1 MFDFWIILTACIIA
15 VNSSLLGSFLV
26 LKKMSLIGD
35 ALSHAVLPGIVIAFL
50 ISGEINSFWM
60 LIGASSFGIFA
71 ILLIDWL
78 NRVGGFGK
86 DSSIGIIYTL
96 LFAIGIILITST
108 AKNADID
115 VDCVLF
121 GDINTIPLVP
131 KIMGIPAPTFNLT
144 IIAIVVSLIL
154 IIGLKGFKISSFD
167 KNYGQTLGI
176 SIPFWSYLLLSL
188 SSISTVFSFD
198 SVGAIM
204 VIGLLVIP
212 PSFANI
218 ITRKLNIFL
227 MVSVSF
233 GVLSCIIG
241 HLIAI
246 VMDIPTVPTIGVLM
260 GLILTLTLIGQSLKK
275 RLNKT
280 IEFAPMHKE

>member
-1 MFDFWIILTACIIA
+1 MFDFWIILTACLIA
-15 VNSSLLGSFLV
+15 INSSLLGSFLV
-26 LKKMSLIGD
+26 LRKMSLIGD

-60 LIGASSFGIFA
+60 LLAASGFGIIS

-96 LFAIGIILITST
+96 LFAIGIILITSK

-115 VDCVLF
+115 VNCVLF
-121 GDINTIPLVP
+121 GDINTTPIVS
-131 KIMGIPAPTFNLT
+131 KIIGIPAPTFNL
-144 IIAIVVSLIL
+144 IVISLITIP
-154 IIGLKGFKISSFD
+154 IILFGSKGFKVTSFD
-167 KNYGQTLGI
+167 KGYAKTIGV
-176 SIPFWSYLLLSL
+176 SIPFWTYLLLSL
-188 SSISTVFSFD
+188 SSVSTVYSFD

-212 PSFANI
+212 ASFANI
-218 ITRKLNIFL
+218 LTRRLKPFL
-227 MVSVSF
+227 FIAVSF
-233 GVLSCIIG
+233 GVLNCISG

-246 VMDIPTVPTIGVLM
+246 KLDIPTVPTISVLM
-260 GLILTLTLIGQSLKK
+260 GSVLIGSLIIQRIKSISIK
-275 RLNKT
+275 RT
-280 IEFAPMHKE
+280 Q

>member
-15 VNSSLLGSFLV
+15 INSSLLGSFLV
-26 LKKMSLIGD
+26 LKRMSLIGD

-60 LIGASSFGIFA
+60 LLGASGFGIIA

-96 LFAIGIILITST
+96 LFAIGIILITSK

-121 GDINTIPLVP
+121 GDINTTPMVE
-131 KIMGIPAPTFNLT
+131 KILGLPAPTFNLLLIS
-144 IIAIVVSLIL
+144 IITTPIIL
-154 IIGLKGFKISSFD
+154 FGLKGFKITSFD
-167 KNYGQTLGI
+167 KGYAQTLGI
-176 SIPFWSYLLLSL
+176 SIPFWSYLLLGL
-188 SSISTVFSFD
+188 SSVSTVFSFD

-212 PSFANI
+212 ASLANVL
-218 ITRKLNIFL
+218 TRKLKPFL
-227 MVSVSF
+227 AISVSF

-246 VMDIPTVPTIGVLM
+246 VLDIPTVPTIGVFM
-260 GLILTLTLIGQSLKK
+260 GLVLIITLIIKQLAK
-275 RLNKT
+275 RSTPVK
-280 IEFAPMHKE
+280 A